1 MRKMLFG
8 ALGLLALQAPAF
20 AATTPAAACTTALD
34 AVTAD
39 WRAASFSS
47 PAKPAQARVLGTGGH
62 ETSGPHYQEMMQAI
76 RHAAAACKA
85 GDQATALRWTEAA
98 QDLLQQSRDGV

>member
-1 MRKMLFG
+1 MRKMLLG

-47 PAKPAQARVLGTGGH
+47 PAKPAQARVLGAGGH
-62 ETSGPHYQEMMQAI
+62 ETSGADYRQTMQAI
-76 RHAAAACKA
+76 RHAAAACRA
-85 GDQATALRWTEAA
+85 GDQVTALRWTETA
-98 QDLLQQSRDGV
+98 QALLQHQRDGV

>member
-1 MRKMLFG
+1 MRKIIFG

-20 AATTPAAACTTALD
+20 AATSPAATCTAALD

-47 PAKPAQARVLGTGGH
+47 PAKPAQARVTGEAGH
-62 ETSGPHYQEMMQAI
+62 EMSGQLYQQMTQAI
-76 RHAAAACKA
+76 RHAAAACRA
-85 GDQATALRWTEAA
+85 GDQPTAQRWTETA
-98 QDLLQQSRDGV
+98 QNLLQHGRDGV